1 MIAGIGVDIVDVAR
15 IQALLD
21 RYGERFL
28 ARVYTEAEAAYA
40 MGGANR
46 AERLAGR
53 FAVKEAVMKALG
65 TGKSQGILWRDV
77 ETLRGRLGK
86 PEVRLH
92 GQAGTHSSHALHR
105 SKSIS
110 IRPVAVALTSLVML
124 LRCSRAASTPLRSR
138 PSTARCDSARRNLCL
153 APYAAPLPDHVA
165 PWGTPAA
172 VQTGGTS
179 WNPPLRPS
187 QRRELCLYS
196 YFGLNSK

>member
-1 MIAGIGVDIVDVAR
+1 MIAGIGVDIVDIAR
-15 IQALLD
+15 IQAMLD

-28 ARVYTEAEAAYA
+28 ARVYTESETAYA

-92 GQAGTHSSHALHR
+92 GQAVKWATLKGFGAAHASITHDGG
-105 SKSIS
+105 K
-110 IRPVAVALTSLVML
+110 AVAFVILEKAGV
-124 LRCSRAASTPLRSR
+124 
-138 PSTARCDSARRNLCL
+138 
-153 APYAAPLPDHVA
+153 
-165 PWGTPAA
+165 
-172 VQTGGTS
+172 
-179 WNPPLRPS
+179 
-187 QRRELCLYS
+187 
-196 YFGLNSK
+196 K